1 MPEDSEWVGDDIESQ
16 NWAYHP
22 LSQPRISI
30 STPFCNPVPPACSQS
45 ARTSNGKCYRLLA
58 PPPTPSPVLPCI
70 MASHAN
76 QNGGVGTWGPERAFH
91 TTHKLRMAQT
101 APYPTDRQ
109 TDRSQT
115 VINIAQKVVRTDY
128 ADCSLLLICSL
139 HCNASPLIF
148 SILFHSV
155 FGCACYWWPYCA

>member
-1 MPEDSEWVGDDIESQ
+1 MGDDIESQ

-58 PPPTPSPVLPCI
+58 PPQPPYAVLPCI

-76 QNGGVGTWGPERAFH
+76 QNGGAGTRGPERAFH

-101 APYPTDRQ
+101 ALYP

-115 VINIAQKVVRTDY
+115 VINIAQKVLRTDN
-128 ADCSLLLICSL
+128 AGLFITSDLLATQQRITFNLLQPLSLGFRRVS
-139 HCNASPLIF
+139 
-148 SILFHSV
+148 
-155 FGCACYWWPYCA
+155 Y